1 MTVARFAAAA
11 IFCGLAGVSAAF
23 GQQKAGVVDSGWT
36 AVLSSKTPAKKAA
49 AKPEFVWPKLPE
61 KQPDPRAANAPPAWT
76 NQEVELA
83 RARCAVLLKDLDVV
97 VVPEAPVRDGAE
109 CGTPAPMQLVSIG
122 SSPQVAFSPPPT
134 LTCDMIAAVH
144 KWMQGDVQAAARKHL
159 GAPVVSVATMSSYS
173 CRNAYGRAKGRLSEH
188 GRMNAIDIGAFTT
201 TSGKTAMVLADWGP
215 NAREIAARAAEE
227 QRKLAAAAEAVAKA
241 KKAGEESKVA
251 LTAPV
256 PAPAPV
262 PQALRPSIAT
272 TIPGIT
278 LQMPTT
284 APAALSLSERT
295 RLGGPKAAAAGTPP
309 PQIPAV
315 TASAQF
321 LRAVHRSACRTF
333 GTVLGPEA
341 NAAHNN
347 HFHLD
352 MAERKVRVICE

>member
-11 IFCGLAGVSAAF
+11 IFCGLAVVSSAF
-23 GQQKAGVVDSGWT
+23 GQQKAGVIDSGWT
-36 AVLSSKTPAKKAA
+36 AVLSGRTKAKLAA
-49 AKPEFVWPKLPE
+49 AKPEFAWPKLPE
-61 KQPDPRAANAPPAWT
+61 QQPDPKASNAPSVWT
-76 NQEVELA
+76 NQEVEVA
-83 RARCAVLLKDLDVV
+83 RARCAVLLKALDVV
-97 VVPEAPVRDGAE
+97 VVPEAPVRDGAQ
-109 CGTPAPMQLVSIG
+109 CGTPAPMQLVSVG

-159 GAPVVSVATMSSYS
+159 GGPVVRVATMSSYS

-188 GRMNAIDIGAFTT
+188 GRMNAIDIGAFITA
-201 TSGKTAMVLADWGP
+201 SGKTAMVLADWGP
-215 NAREIAARAAEE
+215 NAREIAAKAAEE
-227 QRKLAAAAEAVAKA
+227 QRRLAAAAEAAAKA
-241 KKAGEESKVA
+241 KKAGEGNKVA
-251 LTAPV
+251 VTV
-256 PAPAPV
+256 PASAP
-262 PQALRPSIAT
+262 PPLRPSIAT

-295 RLGGPKAAAAGTPP
+295 RLGGPKSTAAAPSP
-309 PQIPAV
+309 SRVPAM
-315 TASAQF
+315 TGSAQF

>member
-1 MTVARFAAAA
+1 MTVARFAAFA
-11 IFCGLAGVSAAF
+11 IFCGLAAVSSAF
-23 GQQKAGVVDSGWT
+23 GQQKAAVIDSGWT
-36 AVLSSKTPAKKAA
+36 AVLSSKAPAKRAA
-49 AKPEFVWPKLPE
+49 AKPEFAWPKLPE
-61 KQPDPRAANAPPAWT
+61 PQSAPPPAGAPPAWT

-122 SSPQVAFSPPPT
+122 SSPQVAFSPPPS
-134 LTCDMIAAVH
+134 LTCDMIAAMH
-144 KWMQGDVQAAARKHL
+144 KWVQGDVQAAARKHL
-159 GAPVVSVATMSSYS
+159 GAPVVRVATMSSYS

-201 TSGKTAMVLADWGP
+201 AGGKTAMVLADWGP

-227 QRKLAAAAEAVAKA
+227 QRRVAAEAAAKA
-241 KKAGEESKVA
+241 KKAEESKVA
-251 LTAPV
+251 VTAPVPIPV
-256 PAPAPV
+256 PAPAP
-262 PQALRPSIAT
+262 QILRPGIAT

-278 LQMPTT
+278 LQLPSAAPT
-284 APAALSLSERT
+284 ALSLSERT
-295 RLGGPKAAAAGTPP
+295 RLGGPKPTAAPP
-309 PQIPAV
+309 PPPVPAM
-315 TASAQF
+315 TGNAHF
-321 LRAVHRSACRTF
+321 LRAVHRSACRIF